1 MKLSSIGL
9 SGMTAASDRMVVAAH
24 NIANSQAPDF
34 RRQRV
39 VQESLAEGVASRVEP
54 SGAEGPGATG
64 DLIADVIDQ
73 KLAVYSFQANL
84 RSVVVERDLQRSLL
98 NLQA

>member
-9 SGMTAASDRMVVAAH
+9 SGMTAASDRMAVAAH
-24 NIANSQAPDF
+24 NIANTQTPEF

-54 SGAEGPGATG
+54 SVAEGSGPMG
-64 DLIADVIDQ
+64 DLIADVVDQ
-73 KLAVYSFQANL
+73 KAAVYSFQANL
-84 RSVVVERDLQRSLL
+84 RSVVVERELQRSLL
-98 NLQA
+98 NLEA